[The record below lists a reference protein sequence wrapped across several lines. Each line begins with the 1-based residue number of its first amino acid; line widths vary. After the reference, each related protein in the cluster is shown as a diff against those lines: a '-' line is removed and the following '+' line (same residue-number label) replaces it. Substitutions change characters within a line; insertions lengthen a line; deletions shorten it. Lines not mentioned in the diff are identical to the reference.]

1 MTMTHA
7 LPVTVAVARRTDPA
21 RTSEMVAW
29 MRAGTAL
36 AEAFPGFLGS
46 GWVRSAPGS
55 GEWHVIYRFADP
67 ETLRRWEESPQRH
80 WWLSSAQGIV
90 EHTRVE
96 RRTGIEGWFDP
107 QWEQVVETVPVGAE
121 PTVPPPSPPR
131 WKQAVTIWLAF
142 FPLSLTAT
150 LLTSRYLPDVPL
162 AARVLMMTLTLTP
175 LMTYLVLPRITRTLH
190 WWLHGQRAPWRPAG

>member
-55 GEWHVIYRFADP
+55 GEWHVIYRFADH

-96 RRTGIEGWFDP
+96 RRTGVEGLVRPAAGARRADRAGQRRADGAAAGP
-107 QWEQVVETVPVGAE
+107 TALEAGGDHLAGVLPAQPDRDAAHQPV
-121 PTVPPPSPPR
+121 SPGP
-131 WKQAVTIWLAF
+131 
-142 FPLSLTAT
+142 
-150 LLTSRYLPDVPL
+150 
-162 AARVLMMTLTLTP
+162 AAGRRVLMMTLTLTP
-175 LMTYLVLPRITRTLH
+175 LMTYLVLPRITRALH
-190 WWLHGQRAPWRPAG
+190 WWLHGQRAPWRLAR